1 MSKRQR
7 LMDQARAY
15 GAKDKDIDGNRY
27 KWEMVAVAIALRQ
40 YVRVGY
46 YLACIK
52 TADASHF
59 FQVLQDDF
67 GKSKW

>member
-1 MSKRQR
+1 MSKRQW
-7 LMDQARAY
+7 LMDEARAY
-15 GAKDKDIDGNRY
+15 GDREYNEGNKA
-27 KWEMVAVAIALRQ
+27 KWEMVAEAIALRQ

-52 TADASHF
+52 TADSSHF
-59 FQVLQDDF
+59 FQVLQDEK

>member
-1 MSKRQR
+1 MSKRQK
-7 LMDQARAY
+7 LMDEARAY
-15 GAKDKDIDGNRY
+15 QEKEKDEGNKY
-27 KWEMVAVAIALRQ
+27 KWGMVAVAITLRQ

-52 TADASHF
+52 TTDSDHF
-59 FQVLQDDF
+59 FQVLQDDN